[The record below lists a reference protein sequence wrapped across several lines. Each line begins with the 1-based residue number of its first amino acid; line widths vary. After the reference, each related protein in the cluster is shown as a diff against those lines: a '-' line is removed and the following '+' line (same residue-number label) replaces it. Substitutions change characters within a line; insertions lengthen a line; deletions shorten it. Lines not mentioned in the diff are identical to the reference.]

1 MVRQAGGVKM
11 KCGVTGRA
19 QTGLHDLLLAV
30 DLIVET
36 PGGWLSIGATV
47 QGAVQK
53 LQKLFEFL
61 TWKTI

>member
-11 KCGVTGRA
+11 RCGVTGRA
-19 QTGLHDLLLAV
+19 QTGLHDLLLAA

-53 LQKLFEFL
+53 L
-61 TWKTI
+61 